1 MGTVGGL
8 QSFGL
13 LGIFVGPVIVA
24 VGKAIFDEWLTH
36 SRPVAADTE
45 AAIAETGKS
54 FPAAWVRERIDLP
67 LRDDGGPYGSRER
80 CGCSDESFTKALPD
94 HHHSLGDLPLP

>member
-13 LGIFVGPVIVA
+13 LGIFLGPVIVA

-36 SRPVAADTE
+36 ARPAPAFQDT
-45 AAIAETGKS
+45 KLQ
-54 FPAAWVRERIDLP
+54 RR
-67 LRDDGGPYGSRER
+67 
-80 CGCSDESFTKALPD
+80 
-94 HHHSLGDLPLP
+94 